1 VDGWLEDLLAELAR
15 ARREGRPILVGCG
28 ICGTQ
33 VDVDD
38 TVEAAIPSTM
48 VRFDGIPE
56 PFEFP
61 VSRIDRVCGGC
72 AAFASPDP
80 TAEEEAR

>member
-1 VDGWLEDLLAELAR
+1 MEEAGMHWLEEILQELEA
-15 ARREGRPILVGCG
+15 AHREGRPILVGCG
-28 ICGTQ
+28 ICGAQ

-38 TVEAAIPSTM
+38 TVEAAIPTAM

-61 VSRIDRVCGGC
+61 VSRIDRVCAAC
-72 AAFASPDP
+72 SAFAAP
-80 TAEEEAR
+80 